1 MTWSCSISYCISCA
15 PDSCVICCHAEQPR
29 IRRHSREPHD
39 PEHTIQCHVIWCWG
53 CRSGGG
59 GAAPQPGSRCS
70 SFVHMCEHGWLDCIC
85 VACVHM
91 SRISC
96 ISGDVLPVCR
106 PVACVPCMSCG
117 TCAAN
122 VMSCAWI
129 SLCPCLRQFLYQV
142 PSLRLSSESSL
153 PLSQLDSCI
162 ICCHGEQPGVRQH
175 LREPKHD
182 PEHTIQCHVIGCWGC
197 RPGGVVGGAAAPQR
211 GENGDI

>member
-153 PLSQLDSCI
+153 PLSQLDSL
-162 ICCHGEQPGVRQH
+162 HHLLPWRAAPRQTASAGAPA
-175 LREPKHD
+175 R
-182 PEHTIQCHVIGCWGC
+182 
-197 RPGGVVGGAAAPQR
+197 GVVGGAAA
-211 GENGDI
+211 GDAGDASRRCRRRCKFQSL